1 MTIACDFEILTAML
15 LFKMN
20 IFADYSNIISV
31 GLIPMIIAVFALGL
45 PLFLQIITRIDGKY
59 HSTKLIQ
66 VFKRE
71 KATKLFVLSL
81 LAAVI
86 SCVIWFLQFPPL
98 FNWGWLIDNSAFII
112 LAICTIFWFFQPS
125 LLSIE
130 HTPTMFLRNWSI
142 I

>member
-98 FNWGWLIDNSAFII
+98 FNWGWLYRQFGIHYSCY
-112 LAICTIFWFFQPS
+112 LYYFFGFFN
-125 LLSIE
+125 LLYCLSNI
-130 HTPTMFLRNWSI
+130 HLLCS
-142 I
+142 